1 MRLKASLPPAPF
13 RRGPLPSLY
22 DVHPAAGTATRHVR
36 GLHAIPL
43 SAIVG
48 TARHPTQNTA
58 DFRPLLQLRGKN
70 WESRWRRISAAT
82 RRLEVLPPIE
92 VFQVGETYWVS
103 DGHNRVAA
111 ALRNG
116 ADSIDAV
123 VTELRLPGEVTRPHG
138 TSSAATS
145 FTGSDELRQAAT
157 GRQSRTVEHRPEA
170 DEVRRVD
177 IVRAMPIDA
186 DTWSPNAP
194 ESDPLEQG
202 SSERADAAGEGG

>member
-1 MRLKASLPPAPF
+1 MRLKASLPSRPF

-22 DVHPAAGTATRHVR
+22 DVHPGAGRATRHAR
-36 GLHAIPL
+36 GLRVIPL
-43 SAIVG
+43 AAIVG

-82 RRLEVLPPIE
+82 RRLEILPPIE
-92 VFQVGETYWVS
+92 VFQVGGAYWVI

-116 ADSIDAV
+116 ADSIDAA
-123 VTELRLPGEVTRPHG
+123 VTELRLPGEAGHAHG
-138 TSSAATS
+138 PSSAATS
-145 FTGSDELRQAAT
+145 FTGSDELRQAAA

-170 DEVRRVD
+170 DEVRRED
-177 IVRAMPIDA
+177 IVRALPIDA
-186 DTWSPNAP
+186 DTWSLDAP
-194 ESDPLEQG
+194 ESDPLE
-202 SSERADAAGEGG
+202 RATGEPG